1 MYLQTFYNE
10 KKMFIDKIILGEF
23 FNKLR
28 GSDNRLGLKYLPETD
43 KRLVRLFVLRNE
55 LRPRQ

>member
-1 MYLQTFYNE
+1 
-10 KKMFIDKIILGEF
+10 MFIDKIILGEF